1 MLDLLNFLS
10 ILVQNYDFLSNYR
23 TKIRNNVL
31 FYARFFTR
39 EQIPTL
45 TATISRKQI
54 KAGIY
59 IHRGISTL

>member
-23 TKIRNNVL
+23 TKNRNNVL

-39 EQIPTL
+39 KQIPTL
-45 TATISRKQI
+45 TAAINHKQI
-54 KAGIY
+54 KAGI
-59 IHRGISTL
+59 

>member
-23 TKIRNNVL
+23 TKNRNNVL

-54 KAGIY
+54 KTGI
-59 IHRGISTL
+59 